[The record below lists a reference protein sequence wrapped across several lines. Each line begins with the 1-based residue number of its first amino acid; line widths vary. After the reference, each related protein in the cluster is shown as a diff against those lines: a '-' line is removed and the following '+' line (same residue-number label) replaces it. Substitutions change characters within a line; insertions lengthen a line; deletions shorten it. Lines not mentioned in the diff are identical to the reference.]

1 MDMFALDAAF
11 YTAVLVSPLSAG
23 QIALWHALV
32 HIANKCRWQ
41 EEFSVANSTLCLLT
55 GLSPS
60 AVKNARTVLKQRGMI
75 SYRSNTTKAAIYT
88 LTIIKTDQ
96 ETNQETSQE
105 TGQAKPKRSKASG
118 QKQAKASDKFDQ
130 FWAAYPRKTGK
141 DAARKAFA
149 RRKVNDSLLQQMLDA
164 IEAQKRSEQWQK
176 NGGQFIPHPVT
187 WINQGR
193 WEDETEQL
201 PFADAPAVRWVTDEE
216 NLYD

>member
-1 MDMFALDAAF
+1 MFALDAAF

-75 SYRSNTTKAAIYT
+75 AYRSNSTKAAIYT
-88 LTIIKTDQ
+88 LTIIRSDQ
-96 ETNQETSQE
+96 VTSQE
-105 TGQAKPKRSKASG
+105 TGQVSGQVKPKRSKASG
-118 QKQAKASDKFDQ
+118 PKQAEASPKANDKFDT
-130 FWAAYPRKTGK
+130 FWAAYPRKIGK

-149 RRKVNDSLLQQMLDA
+149 KRNVTKELLQQMLDA

-176 NGGQFIPHPVT
+176 NGGQFIPHPAT

-193 WEDETEQL
+193 WQDETEQL
-201 PFADAPAVRWVTDEE
+201 PFADEPAGNYVGEIY
-216 NLYD
+216 YD